1 MIRIPFVKYDYKKY
15 LDELAKIEQDAND
28 YHILYTPK
36 EYRETLLQSIKNATV
51 RIYIVAL
58 YLERDEAGQEILQ
71 AIYQAKLI
79 NPQLDVKI
87 FVDWHRAQR
96 GRIGE
101 GKPQTNVQFYHQM
114 KLAYPTVNVELYGV
128 PVNRREVL
136 GVLHLKGSIIDNTV
150 LYTGASINNV
160 YLHKLDKYRYD
171 RYHVITNQILADSMV
186 NYTKQN
192 FLPFSGL
199 QRIDTIEQ
207 KTRKQLKPEIKAL
220 RQHLTQS
227 NYQFSPNGDNNT
239 LTVSPIAGVG
249 KANQLNQ
256 VIHRLICAAEQKI
269 VFCTPYFNLPQIII
283 KDIIRQLRKGKK
295 IEIIVGDKTANDF
308 YIPENEPFNIIGGLP
323 YLYEIN
329 LRNFVERLQEFVD
342 KEQLIIRLWK
352 DEEHSY
358 HLKGIW
364 VDDNWVL
371 ITGNNINPRA
381 WRLDL
386 ENGILV
392 HDPKNELQPKFDQEL
407 AMIRKNTL
415 LITHFQQIQ
424 ASQFY
429 PKHVNKLI
437 NRLSRIRIDKII
449 KRLL

>member
-1 MIRIPFVKYDYKKY
+1 MMRIPFIKYDYKKY
-15 LDELAKIEQDAND
+15 LDELAKIEQKAND
-28 YHILYTPK
+28 YLVLYTPK
-36 EYRETLLQSIKNATV
+36 EYRETLLKSIKQATH

-71 AIYQAKLI
+71 AIYDAKMK

-96 GRIGE
+96 GRMGE
-101 GKPQTNVQFYHQM
+101 GRSQTNAQFYHQM
-114 KLAYPTVNVELYGV
+114 QIANPSINIEVYGV

-171 RYHVITNQILADSMV
+171 RYHIITNRELADSMV
-186 NYTKQN
+186 AYTEQN
-192 FLPFSGL
+192 FLPLAGV
-199 QRIDTIEQ
+199 QRLDTAEQ
-207 KTRKQLKPEIKAL
+207 KTRKQLKSDIKAL
-220 RQHLTQS
+220 RQHLMQS
-227 NYQFSPNGDNNT
+227 NYQFSAHADNNT
-239 LTVSPIAGVG
+239 LTVTPVAGVG
-249 KANQLNQ
+249 KSNQLNQ
-256 VIHRLICAAEQKI
+256 VIHRMICAAQEKI
-269 VFCTPYFNLPQIII
+269 IFCTPYFNLPPIII

-308 YIPENEPFNIIGGLP
+308 YIPEDQPFNIIGGLP

-329 LRNFVERLQEFVD
+329 LRKFVERLQEFID

-352 DEEHSY
+352 DQDHSY

-364 VDDNWVL
+364 VDNNWVL

-392 HDPKNELQPKFDQEL
+392 HDPNHELQAQFSKEL
-407 AMIRKNTL
+407 DMIRQNTL
-415 LITHFQQIQ
+415 LVNHFQQIQ

-429 PKHVNKLI
+429 PKQVHKLI